1 MTPVRVA
8 IVDDHCVVARSLQSY
23 LESFTDLQVVGVA
36 TRGELLLAQVD
47 TWQPDVVIVDLLMP
61 GGIDG
66 IETVRRLR
74 RIARSAR
81 IVVLMAS
88 TDEAHMVGVLRVGAD
103 GYVRK
108 GSAPE
113 VLLDAVRAVAAGHSY
128 VDPSASRSI
137 TADSSGARRLT
148 PRELDVLQELV
159 RGASNKEIANTLGVA
174 EETVKSHVASLL
186 GKLQAGNR
194 AQAIVTALR
203 WGLVSQPD
211 CDGGLASWPHR

>member
-1 MTPVRVA
+1 MRVTRVRVA
-8 IVDDHCVVARSLQSY
+8 VVDDHRVVARSLQSY
-23 LESFTDLQVVGVA
+23 LESFADLQVVGVA
-36 TRGELLLAQVD
+36 TSGELLLAQVD
-47 TWQPDVVIVDLLMP
+47 TWRPDVVIVDLLMP

-74 RIARSAR
+74 RLARSVR
-81 IVVLMAS
+81 IVVLTAS

-108 GSAPE
+108 GSAPD

-128 VDPSASRSI
+128 VDPSASRSV
-137 TADSSGARRLT
+137 TAGSLDADHLT

-159 RGASNKEIANTLGVA
+159 RGASNKEIANALGIA
-174 EETVKSHVASLL
+174 EETVKSHVGSLL

-194 AQAIVTALR
+194 AQAIVTALKR
-203 WGLVSQPD
+203 GLVAPPD
-211 CDGGLASWPHR
+211 

>member
-1 MTPVRVA
+1 MRVTRVRVA
-8 IVDDHCVVARSLQSY
+8 VVDDHRVVARSLQSY
-23 LESFTDLQVVGVA
+23 LESFADLQVVGVA
-36 TRGELLLAQVD
+36 TSGELLLAQVD
-47 TWQPDVVIVDLLMP
+47 TWRPDVVIVDLLMP

-74 RIARSAR
+74 RLARSVR
-81 IVVLMAS
+81 IVVLTAS

-108 GSAPE
+108 GSAPD

-128 VDPSASRSI
+128 VDPSASRSV
-137 TADSSGARRLT
+137 TAGSSDADHLT

-159 RGASNKEIANTLGVA
+159 RGASNKEIANALGIA
-174 EETVKSHVASLL
+174 EETVKSHVGSLL

-194 AQAIVTALR
+194 AQAIVTALKR
-203 WGLVSQPD
+203 GLVAPPD
-211 CDGGLASWPHR
+211 